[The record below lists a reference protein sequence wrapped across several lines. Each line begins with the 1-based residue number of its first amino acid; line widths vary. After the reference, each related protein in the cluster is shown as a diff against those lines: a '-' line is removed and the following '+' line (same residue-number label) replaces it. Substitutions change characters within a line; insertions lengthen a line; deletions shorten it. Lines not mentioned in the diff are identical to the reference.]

1 MTQPLNIAALLPR
14 HTDILPSK
22 GDLDAVSRRRYQRPP
37 VHRTARKDPKDDAW
51 YIRYR
56 VDQTVAPGQ
65 VKRIEQTRILGQCS
79 EMTKRQA
86 EKIRDQ
92 VAHEVINKPVMV
104 LQSQVAFADV
114 VQEYLTVLRH
124 EVRSNSWRKYHAACG
139 HILAG
144 FKDSRLGD
152 MTPQSCQM
160 WLHGLQGKLARGT
173 RRDVLMVFR
182 SIWERAVDWSYTTQ
196 VFPLRKARLGP
207 DEAGREKTL
216 PTLEQFRKMVQIM
229 DEPFRSVLLV
239 ATFTGLRISEIRG
252 LQWGDVEG
260 DSIRIRRSRDLW
272 GDVHQPKTATSAR
285 IVPVGHLK
293 TIFIYGTGS
302 QVGKRVPLL
311 QASEPVTPKQVARE
325 RRVPEEPLQQQ
336 RAEPMTSEDP
346 SRQFIFPFS
355 YKVLQTRLKA
365 AAKAV
370 GIEYA
375 GFGWH
380 TFRRA
385 SVTWGKRAGAS
396 QGDSMAQ
403 HGHAGEAV
411 NDAYYVEDD
420 EDFKRRAEA
429 EARLMEVVMFGGKG
443 GRA

>member
-1 MTQPLNIAALLPR
+1 MTQHLNIAALLPR

-22 GDLDAVSRRRYQRPP
+22 GDLDSMGRRRYQKPP

-56 VDQTVAPGQ
+56 VDKTVGPGQ
-65 VKRIEQTRILGQCS
+65 VKRVEQTRILGQCS

-104 LQSQVAFADV
+104 LQSQVVFAGV
-114 VQEYLTVLRH
+114 VDEYLKILRH

-144 FKDSRLGD
+144 FKDSRISD
-152 MTPQSCQM
+152 MTPHACQM
-160 WLHGLQGKLARGT
+160 WLHGLQGKLAHQT
-173 RRDVLMVFR
+173 RAGVLMVFR
-182 SIWERAVDWSYTTQ
+182 SIWERAIDWGYTTQ
-196 VFPLRKARLGP
+196 ACPLRLAKLGP
-207 DEAGREKTL
+207 AEAGREKTL
-216 PTLEQFRKMVQIM
+216 PTLDQFRKMVQIM

-285 IVPVGHLK
+285 VIPVGHLK
-293 TIFIYGTGS
+293 GIFTTHFAPSNAGA
-302 QVGKRVPLL
+302 K
-311 QASEPVTPKQVARE
+311 
-325 RRVPEEPLQQQ
+325 PEVH
-336 RAEPMTSEDP
+336 RNMGD
-346 SRQFIFPFS
+346 FIFPFS
-355 YKVLQTRLKA
+355 YKVLQVRLKA

-370 GIEYA
+370 GIEYE

-403 HGHAGEAV
+403 HGHAGEKV
-411 NDAYYVEDD
+411 NDMYYVEDD
-420 EDFKRRAEA
+420 ADLKRRAEA
-429 EARLMEVVMFGGKG
+429 EARLMDVVMFGGKTT
-443 GRA
+443 GRPS